1 MWNLGGTRVLSN
13 EGAEMQETRNFTQRF
28 QRGAITAACALALL
42 CGTSAAF
49 AQQPQTTPQ
58 DQQAPPPD
66 QSQAAP
72 QSAPDQNAQQGQA
85 PADQQSVQQQDPN
98 AVPPAP
104 DNDPNTAPPPPSND
118 SMTPGPMNG
127 APNGPSDGP
136 VTNPAP
142 NYNGQPNNA
151 PQPNY
156 APRTYAAPNT
166 ILPDPLT
173 IPAGTVIQI
182 RTTDWLSSD
191 KNHKGDQFIGTL
203 AAPIIVN
210 GWVVARRGQSVT
222 GTVTDAVRAGR
233 VKGVSK
239 LQLDLG
245 QLTLVDGQLIPVQTT
260 LLNASAGT
268 SKGRDAS
275 AIAVTTGTGAAIG
288 AAAGGGVGAGIGAG
302 AGLVASVAGVL
313 LTRGKPTIIPP
324 EDVLTFKVENAI
336 SFTTVHGPRAFL
348 PATPQDY
355 QPVRPP
361 QLRPRPY
368 PYAYGYP
375 PPPGPYG
382 YYPYGYGYAPPPP
395 VAIGYYGGY
404 YRYGWGWGW

>member
-1 MWNLGGTRVLSN
+1 
-13 EGAEMQETRNFTQRF
+13 MQETQNLTRRF
-28 QRGAITAACALALL
+28 ERGAMVAACAVALL
-42 CGTSAAF
+42 CGSGAAL
-49 AQQPQTTPQ
+49 AQQPQSQPQ
-58 DQQAPPPD
+58 DQQATAPE
-66 QSQAAP
+66 QSQTAP
-72 QSAPDQNAQQGQA
+72 QNTQDPNRQQDQAQNPPQVDQQQGQNAA
-85 PADQQSVQQQDPN
+85 PPQ
-98 AVPPAP
+98 
-104 DNDPNTAPPPPSND
+104 DNDPNAAPPANL
-118 SMTPGPMNG
+118 PMNG
-127 APNGPSDGP
+127 PAANSNG
-136 VTNPAP
+136 
-142 NYNGQPNNA
+142 
-151 PQPNY
+151 QPNY
-156 APRTYAAPNT
+156 APRQYSNDGGIA
-166 ILPDPLT
+166 PDPLT

-191 KNHKGDQFIGTL
+191 KNHKGDQFIGAL
-203 AAPIIVN
+203 ASPIIVN

-222 GTVTDAVRAGR
+222 GQVTDAVRAGR

-302 AGLVASVAGVL
+302 AGFVASVAGVL
-313 LTRGKPTIIPP
+313 LTRGKPTVIPP
-324 EDVLTFKVENAI
+324 EDILTFKVENSI
-336 SFTTVHGPRAFL
+336 TFSTVHGPNAFRQ
-348 PATPQDY
+348 ATPQDY

-361 QLRPRPY
+361 AMRPRPY

-375 PPPGPYG
+375 AAPPPPPYG
-382 YYPYGYGYAPPPP
+382 YYPYGYGYYPPPP